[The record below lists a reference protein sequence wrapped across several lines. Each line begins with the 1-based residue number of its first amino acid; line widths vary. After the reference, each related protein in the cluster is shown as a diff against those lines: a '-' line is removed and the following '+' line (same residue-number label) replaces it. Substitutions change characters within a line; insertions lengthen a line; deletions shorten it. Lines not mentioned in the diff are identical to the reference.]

1 VIYFLGIYLHYLHVM
16 TIFHLLDRFEEMN
29 KNKAILLSIFWPYQV
44 VVTVLEGLFGF
55 DEEDKEND

>member
-29 KNKAILLSIFWPYQV
+29 KNKAILLSIFWPYH
-44 VVTVLEGLFGF
+44 TVATIFEGLFGP
-55 DEEDKEND
+55 DEDEDD